1 MPFSQG
7 QVLFVSAGC
16 AAGAAYGFYL
26 VDSLERKRKEALA
39 KSPPSTVSN
48 LPEHLRPALEG
59 QKVETGTTAPDRGAK
74 GGS

>member
-1 MPFSQG
+1 M
-7 QVLFVSAGC
+7 LFVSAGC

-59 QKVETGTTAPDRGAK
+59 QSVDSTTAPDRGAK
-74 GGS
+74 GGSS